1 MSRFA
6 ERPSQ
11 SRVPV
16 ILEVT
21 PAMLIESINRS
32 RLAEEGTAD
41 LAPIPLDAK
50 VSVSLPGGGDL
61 SGTEFIFDN
70 QTKFA
75 IRWEQQ
81 QC

>member
-11 SRVPV
+11 SRLPV
-16 ILEVT
+16 ILEIT

-32 RLAEEGTAD
+32 RAAEPGTAD
-41 LAPIPLDAK
+41 LDPIPLDAK
-50 VSVSLPGGGDL
+50 VSVFLPRGGDL
-61 SGTEFIFDN
+61 SGTEFVFDN
-70 QTKFA
+70 RTKFA

-81 QC
+81 Q